1 MLIRM
6 QGIEEQ
12 EAHSWREKEL
22 DLSLIFTIKF
32 KLEATLPLRR
42 IITSLV
48 KIIVNSK
55 ENGKGLKSE
64 RWKEGEER

>member
-1 MLIRM
+1 
-6 QGIEEQ
+6 
-12 EAHSWREKEL
+12 L